1 MAISIWTFLFGL
13 FGNMNN
19 ISVNTQ
25 GVYTEKLLTTMPLF
39 TVCGVLPV
47 WALIGLG
54 MLKFQLT
61 THEHFLIVG
70 AIVIAM
76 VLFNYKF

>member
-1 MAISIWTFLFGL
+1 
-13 FGNMNN
+13 MNN

-25 GVYTEKLLTTMPLF
+25 GVYTEKLLTKPSWPLF

-47 WALIGLG
+47 LGALIGLG

-61 THEHFLIVG
+61 PHEHFLIVG

>member
-1 MAISIWTFLFGL
+1 MASFH
-13 FGNMNN
+13 
-19 ISVNTQ
+19 
-25 GVYTEKLLTTMPLF
+25 GVWSFAGF
-39 TVCGVLPV
+39 TG
-47 WALIGLG
+47 ALIGLG

-61 THEHFLIVG
+61 PHEHFLIVG